1 MKGVVFTTDGKM
13 FVKEFTRPLYKSVSD
28 VVAAGGRIVRD
39 ADKVKVIE
47 HVCVD
52 ALEFGDGESPDFFR
66 GVIQAVASIC
76 DYKERNNE

>member
-1 MKGVVFTTDGKM
+1 M
-13 FVKEFTRPLYKSVSD
+13 
-28 VVAAGGRIVRD
+28 RD

-52 ALEFGDGESPDFFR
+52 ALEFGEDENADFFR

>member
-1 MKGVVFTTDGKM
+1 M
-13 FVKEFTRPLYKSVSD
+13 
-28 VVAAGGRIVRD
+28 RD

-52 ALEFGDGESPDFFR
+52 ALEFGEGESPDFFR

-76 DYKERNNE
+76 DYLPRRKPWARLWRRSAICTMPWKC

>member
-1 MKGVVFTTDGKM
+1 M
-13 FVKEFTRPLYKSVSD
+13 
-28 VVAAGGRIVRD
+28 RD

-52 ALEFGDGESPDFFR
+52 ALEFGEDENADFFK

-76 DYKERNNE
+76 DYQETVKN

>member
-1 MKGVVFTTDGKM
+1 M
-13 FVKEFTRPLYKSVSD
+13 
-28 VVAAGGRIVRD
+28 RD

-52 ALEFGDGESPDFFR
+52 ALEFVEDESADFFK

-76 DYKERNNE
+76 DYQEVKRDE